1 MSENKYRITMKLG
14 RAELIFRNIKSKE
27 FNEIEKGLAIRKI
40 IDMETHNS
48 ITKDNILEA
57 LDWLWNKC
65 YELRE
70 EQI

>member
-27 FNEIEKGLAIRKI
+27 FNEIEKGLAIRRI

-48 ITKDNILEA
+48 ITKDNILEV
-57 LDWLWNKC
+57 LDWLWNEY
-65 YELRE
+65 YELKGE
-70 EQI
+70 